1 MQAEDVR
8 ADGPLRELVVQ
19 AFENITGLASQI
31 DEEYLQRL
39 FNFFRLMY
47 PVLDE
52 AKKNP
57 PSNASQHMREL
68 LQNIVDEDE
77 TSMTGG
83 HEDDYEGH
91 KSYDKDDDCTPE
103 NDSHDEVEHGD
114 SDNEDGDEDEMETK
128 R

>member
-39 FNFFRLMY
+39 FNLFRLMY

-77 TSMTGG
+77 TSTTGA
-83 HEDDYEGH
+83 HEDSVEGNEDQ
-91 KSYDKDDDCTPE
+91 DKDHNLISEKDSNDEGDDGHSDDGDRDE
-103 NDSHDEVEHGD
+103 DEVE
-114 SDNEDGDEDEMETK
+114 TK